1 MLNAEIVKAV
11 VVTSELTGSTL
22 SEAGIEAMV
31 EHLSGYP
38 VEIVLKAL
46 HRCQLEL
53 RGGLTLGAVMDRLDD
68 GHPGPE
74 TAWAMVAGLDE
85 DASVVWTEEIAAS
98 YGLVRG
104 LKDRVAGRLAFVED
118 YRKRLADARQEQRP
132 PSWWASLGWDA
143 SRRGAVIREAVE
155 RGRLTVGQAR
165 GMLPEHEVPGP
176 GRLALT
182 EGKEA
187 AHALV
192 QTLTR
197 RLMADARD
205 PEP

>member
-1 MLNAEIVKAV
+1 MLNPEIVKAV

-38 VEIVLKAL
+38 VAIVLKAL
-46 HRCQLEL
+46 HRCRLEL

-74 TAWAMVAGLDE
+74 TAWVMVAGLGE
-85 DASVVWTEEIAAS
+85 DDSVVWTDEMAAA

-104 LKDRVAGRLAFVED
+104 MRDRVAGRLAFVED

-132 PSWWASLGWDA
+132 PRWWASIGWDA
-143 SRRGAVIREAVE
+143 AGRAGAIIEAVE
-155 RGRLTVGQAR
+155 RKRLTEGEAR
-165 GMLPEHEVPGP
+165 ALLPEHEWLGGSQP
-176 GRLALT
+176 ALT
-182 EGKEA
+182 DGREA
-187 AHALV
+187 ARSLV
-192 QTLTR
+192 SSLTR
-197 RLMADARD
+197 RLMTDARD
-205 PEP
+205 EEP